1 MLGSSP
7 ILSTQVSTFE
17 TKENPPGIDSNH
29 LGQLAQ
35 VYVEL
40 GGGSFGDDAG
50 EVNYSVVDPS
60 TTAFQ
65 VQLRV
70 VNNVAT
76 SNVYLEGI
84 ETSVNHIGDT
94 ISVGFSHN
102 IATPVIITGSEG
114 DFTTNSLPIDWMHSN
129 LGSFGCQPLQQ
140 LCMPASHDAGMSKL
154 DGNTAFANT
163 QNTVTQNLDIAGQLT
178 YGARYFDIRP
188 VISGG
193 IFKTGHYN
201 QVLCCWDGGNGQS
214 IDDVITQVNG
224 FLAQYQELVILDLSH
239 GLDSDN
245 GYGELTPTQWDQLL
259 QKLLGLNHRYVA
271 PQNISDLSLLTLQE
285 FIGTGPAVLVILDQ
299 DAQNVS
305 LQSYEGSGFYSSDL
319 FSVYNEYSN
328 TDNADTMIGDQLAK
342 LKAQRTDPDS
352 GLFLLSWTLTQQAGT
367 SLGIVG
373 KSIID
378 LAQQVFP
385 RLFNSNSLWD
395 AMSPRTYPNFIM
407 IDAWPQDMRLTAFVV
422 AINRQFAGKCMFLR
436 KGRKKE

>member
-1 MLGSSP
+1 
-7 ILSTQVSTFE
+7 
-17 TKENPPGIDSNH
+17 
-29 LGQLAQ
+29 
-35 VYVEL
+35 
-40 GGGSFGDDAG
+40 
-50 EVNYSVVDPS
+50 
-60 TTAFQ
+60 
-65 VQLRV
+65 
-70 VNNVAT
+70 
-76 SNVYLEGI
+76 
-84 ETSVNHIGDT
+84 
-94 ISVGFSHN
+94 
-102 IATPVIITGSEG
+102 VIITGSEG
-114 DFTTNSLPIDWMHSN
+114 DFTTNSVPIDWMYSN
-129 LGSFGCQPLQQ
+129 LDSFGCQPLQQ

-154 DGNTAFANT
+154 DGKTALANT

-193 IFKTGHYN
+193 IFKTGHYD
-201 QVLCCWDGGNGQS
+201 QALCCWDGGNGQS
-214 IDDVITQVNG
+214 IDEIITQVNG

-239 GLDSDN
+239 GIDSDN

-271 PQNISDLSLLTLQE
+271 PQQNISDLSLLTLQE

-299 DAQNVS
+299 DAQSVS
-305 LQSYEGSGFYSSDL
+305 LQNYEGSGFYSSDL

-328 TDNADTMIGDQLAK
+328 TDNADTMISDQLAK
-342 LKAQRTDPDS
+342 LKAQRTNPDS

-373 KSIID
+373 KSIIN

-422 AINRQFAGKCMFLR
+422 AINRQFPAKCTFLR
-436 KGRKKE
+436 KGR